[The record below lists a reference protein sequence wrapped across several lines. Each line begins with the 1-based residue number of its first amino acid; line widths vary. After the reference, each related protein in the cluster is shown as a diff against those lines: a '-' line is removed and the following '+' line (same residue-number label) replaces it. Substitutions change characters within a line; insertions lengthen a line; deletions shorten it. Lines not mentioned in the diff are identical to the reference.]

1 MFIDNVWD
9 NVNAIYDTSDSNI
22 GIWRN
27 KGKNYVLNLTTFEY
41 HEASKRRSIKD
52 GYDIK
57 KFQRLESQLRLFSFF
72 AKFTSPFMKQ
82 RTKNLCLI

>member
-9 NVNAIYDTSDSNI
+9 NVNAIYDTSDSNV

-41 HEASKRRSIKD
+41 HEASNTEIA
-52 GYDIK
+52 
-57 KFQRLESQLRLFSFF
+57 RLKPEKAFYKGWL
-72 AKFTSPFMKQ
+72 
-82 RTKNLCLI
+82 

>member
-41 HEASKRRSIKD
+41 HEASSTEVSALKPEKAFYK
-52 GYDIK
+52 GW
-57 KFQRLESQLRLFSFF
+57 L
-72 AKFTSPFMKQ
+72 
-82 RTKNLCLI
+82 

>member
-9 NVNAIYDTSDSNI
+9 NVNAIYDTSDSNV

-41 HEASKRRSIKD
+41 HEASNKEVSALKPEKAFYK
-52 GYDIK
+52 GW
-57 KFQRLESQLRLFSFF
+57 L
-72 AKFTSPFMKQ
+72 
-82 RTKNLCLI
+82 